1 MGGGVSPWQ
10 INWLDDGNSS
20 PVTSLKT
27 WITTIKLPE
36 ETTHGLKWKQWSHCL
51 ISAYHTFIWNISFI
65 GWGVS
70 SKQSVTQSMNS
81 EAVEEHR
88 IPQQCSWFIY
98 YWQCCVL
105 SSSQSFYEKQ
115 RLVDKPVTW
124 HNEIVHGVHLLRALW
139 LAQLFH
145 VALYERVYL
154 TSKEKNTQWQRHG
167 SQLCAYNGVF
177 WVKPLPCCV
186 VLWPVCMLQIGWGA
200 DTEYCCLAAELQMMG
215 ALSAASL
222 FSFTMI
228 LVLFTVF

>member
-1 MGGGVSPWQ
+1 MKAV
-10 INWLDDGNSS
+10 
-20 PVTSLKT
+20 VTLSHLSLSH
-27 WITTIKLPE
+27 LHME
-36 ETTHGLKWKQWSHCL
+36 YFFYRLRSVKQTL
-51 ISAYHTFIWNISFI
+51 RLRRNTAYHSSAADSFI
-65 GWGVS
+65 NDS
-70 SKQSVTQSMNS
+70 T
-81 EAVEEHR
+81 A
-88 IPQQCSWFIY
+88 CSHPAS
-98 YWQCCVL
+98 L
-105 SSSQSFYEKQ
+105 YEKQ

-145 VALYERVYL
+145 VALYKRVYL

-215 ALSAASL
+215 AFSAASL